1 MQKKKYNYSTI
12 YSTCNQNALPS
23 AKHIKIPLIFWC
35 FQVAGRMWRP
45 ANMARPI
52 TAVYFCLV
60 ILAHLV
66 KGSTT
71 LNITGNR
78 SNISRV
84 VQWTGGVGGPARKF
98 NTTQIL
104 NRIVNQDLAG
114 GNHNSTYNKYEHIYP
129 VSSVI

>member
-1 MQKKKYNYSTI
+1 
-12 YSTCNQNALPS
+12 
-23 AKHIKIPLIFWC
+23 
-35 FQVAGRMWRP
+35 MWRP

-60 ILAHLV
+60 ILAHSV
-66 KGSTT
+66 KGDSSTT

-78 SNISRV
+78 SNISKV
-84 VQWTGGVGGPARKF
+84 VKWTGGVGGPVPKF

-114 GNHNSTYNKYEHIYP
+114 GIHNSTYNKYEHEYP
-129 VSSVI
+129 VSSSI

>member
-1 MQKKKYNYSTI
+1 
-12 YSTCNQNALPS
+12 
-23 AKHIKIPLIFWC
+23 
-35 FQVAGRMWRP
+35 MWRP

-60 ILAHLV
+60 ILAHSV
-66 KGSTT
+66 KGDSSTT

-78 SNISRV
+78 SNISKV
-84 VQWTGGVGGPARKF
+84 VQWTGGPKF

-114 GNHNSTYNKYEHIYP
+114 GIHNSTYNKYEHEYP
-129 VSSVI
+129 VSSSI